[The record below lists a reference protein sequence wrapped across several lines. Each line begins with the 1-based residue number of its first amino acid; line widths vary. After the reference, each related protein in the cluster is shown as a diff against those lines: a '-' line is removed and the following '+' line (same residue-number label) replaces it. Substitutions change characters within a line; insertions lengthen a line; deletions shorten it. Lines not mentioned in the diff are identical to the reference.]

1 MSLGKGPRIE
11 QLLGPGILSAL
22 TSPRLIGSCIM
33 IHINNW
39 GVQKLPSL
47 DKETYDSHFEVFVI
61 RLVLLLC

>member
-47 DKETYDSHFEVFVI
+47 DKELMIVTSKFVI
-61 RLVLLLC
+61 RLVVLLC